1 MRCKSKMATK
11 SPLLD
16 LQYPRHLLAPA
27 KGVSLA
33 LVPCL
38 EASHAVHHPRRIDVR
53 PSVTAVVCG
62 PQIVYAMLHS
72 EKSPMGAYRGDELSW
87 STPGSVVRGIGM

>member
-1 MRCKSKMATK
+1 MRCKSKMAIK

-16 LQYPRHLLAPA
+16 LQYPRHLLSPA

-53 PSVTAVVCG
+53 PSVTALVCG
-62 PQIVYAMLHS
+62 PQVLYVMLRS
-72 EKSPMGAYRGDELSW
+72 EKSPVGASRGDELSW
-87 STPGSVVRGIGM
+87 STPGSVVCWVEM

>member
-11 SPLLD
+11 SPILD
-16 LQYPRHLLAPA
+16 LQYPQYLLSPV
-27 KGVSLA
+27 KGPLLD

-38 EASHAVHHPRRIDVR
+38 EAGHAVHLPRRIDLR